1 MWFLRV
7 CHQVPHELYLRSPYI
22 PAEIVV
28 RHAYYRFLVTN
39 LEDRAVLSII
49 KDGKEVLKLSTL
61 GRSSVNH
68 QNVGILLLLGPYEC
82 MYHLFCRF
90 YY

>member
-1 MWFLRV
+1 M
-7 CHQVPHELYLRSPYI
+7 
-22 PAEIVV
+22 V

-39 LEDRAVLSII
+39 LEDRAVLFVV
-49 KDGKEVLKLSTL
+49 KDGKEVLKLSAL
-61 GRSSVNH
+61 DRSSVNH
-68 QNVGILLLLGPYEC
+68 QNVDILLLLGPYEC